1 MPLRGVS
8 TAGVGA
14 VPAVPALRGEGLG
27 AKSLLALLAQG
38 MHGARGRYG
47 DGLGSVGGQIGRL
60 RDTVGS
66 SAWWSQPWR
75 SQNHG
80 GPGPWGAGSP
90 VPGGAVGCPHTRA
103 ICPQP
108 CWRHPQ
114 GFRHSSAPSWGWRQ
128 WRWGTFVPLQ
138 STRGTLAPCWGSCG
152 PIAPTAGDG
161 QGRGW
166 GLRTRP
172 GAEQSPHRA
181 WPSGCIFLARR
192 LTLLHETPGEVVT

>member
-1 MPLRGVS
+1 M
-8 TAGVGA
+8 
-14 VPAVPALRGEGLG
+14 
-27 AKSLLALLAQG
+27 
-38 MHGARGRYG
+38 
-47 DGLGSVGGQIGRL
+47 
-60 RDTVGS
+60 
-66 SAWWSQPWR
+66 
-75 SQNHG
+75 
-80 GPGPWGAGSP
+80 
-90 VPGGAVGCPHTRA
+90 PGGAVGCPHTHA

-138 STRGTLAPCWGSCG
+138 STRGTLAPCWGSCS

-161 QGRGW
+161 QGQGW
-166 GLRTRP
+166 GLRTQL

-192 LTLLHETPGEVVT
+192 LALLHETPEEGVT